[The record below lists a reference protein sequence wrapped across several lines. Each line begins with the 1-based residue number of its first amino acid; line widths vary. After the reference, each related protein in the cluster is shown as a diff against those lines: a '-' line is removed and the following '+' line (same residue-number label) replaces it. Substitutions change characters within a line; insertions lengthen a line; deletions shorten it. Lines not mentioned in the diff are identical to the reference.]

1 MTFHNAPREEWP
13 YLQLTQVA
21 YNKAVPT
28 NDQLLERLDMEM
40 KTVTVPGI
48 GCNGCVNAIE
58 GELGEMSGVQSV
70 KADLDSK
77 QVVVE
82 WNSDTNWNAI
92 RAKLVEIEYP
102 PAE

>member
-1 MTFHNAPREEWP
+1 
-13 YLQLTQVA
+13 
-21 YNKAVPT
+21 
-28 NDQLLERLDMEM
+28 MET
-40 KTVTVPGI
+40 KTVKVPDI

-58 GELGEMSGVQSV
+58 GELGEMNGVQSV

-77 QVVVE
+77 QVTVE
-82 WNSDTNWNAI
+82 WSGDTDWNAI